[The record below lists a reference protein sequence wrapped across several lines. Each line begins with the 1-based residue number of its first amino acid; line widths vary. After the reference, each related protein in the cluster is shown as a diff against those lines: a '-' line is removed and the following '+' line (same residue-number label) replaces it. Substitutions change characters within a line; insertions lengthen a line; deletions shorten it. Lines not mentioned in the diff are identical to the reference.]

1 MKTFIFIQKCISFKT
16 FFLNIFIWLVSISEY
31 IQIELIQKNHHFWVV
46 FKFVVGFSEAQSIW
60 DRILFTDLQVS
71 FNSWIIYNLLPL
83 ERTHRDL
90 TNIYIYTFVYN
101 IYKYKFVCFMVF
113 NATFNNISVI
123 SWRQFCWWRS
133 RRKLPTCRKSLTN
146 FIT

>member
-1 MKTFIFIQKCISFKT
+1 MHSNWIDT
-16 FFLNIFIWLVSISEY
+16 
-31 IQIELIQKNHHFWVV
+31 KNHHFWVV
-46 FKFVVGFSEAQSIW
+46 FKFVVGFSEAQSSW

-101 IYKYKFVCFMVF
+101 IYIYISLFVLWCLMPLSTIFQLYRGVSFVGGGPGENYPPVASHWQTLSHNVVHLTMIEIR
-113 NATFNNISVI
+113 THNISGD
-123 SWRQFCWWRS
+123 SH
-133 RRKLPTCRKSLTN
+133 
-146 FIT
+146 